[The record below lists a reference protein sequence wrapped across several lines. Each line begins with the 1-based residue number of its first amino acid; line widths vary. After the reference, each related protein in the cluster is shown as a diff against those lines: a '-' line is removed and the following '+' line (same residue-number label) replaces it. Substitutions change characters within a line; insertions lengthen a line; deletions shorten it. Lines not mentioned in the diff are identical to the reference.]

1 MSGVS
6 KPARATERRGA
17 QVLIVEDE
25 PEHADVMAE
34 ALRRPGHVCTIV
46 NDLEGAMGELRD
58 GVFDVIVTDLKM
70 PNSAGVDGVASDGSD
85 AGMAVLRAARERQPT
100 AKTIMVTAHGDL
112 HAQRTAFVMHG
123 AFDFIEKPLDIDIFR
138 LRVNEAAEQAMVS
151 VEAGELAPLVD
162 EGGPGG
168 IVAGSEAMLR
178 ILRTIRTVA
187 TSTIPVLVT
196 GESGTGKELVAKA
209 VHELSPRS
217 EKRFVAFNCAGQ
229 SENLLED
236 ELFGHVRG
244 AFTGAEKE
252 REGVFEYANGGTL
265 FLDEI
270 GDMPMS
276 MQAKLLRVLESK
288 EVVKLGS
295 NASKTVDVRFVSA
308 TNADLKA
315 AVDEGRFR
323 EDLYYR
329 INAAHV
335 QLPPLRER
343 RDDIPRI
350 ARHVLAALASEMS
363 LTPPPEISDA
373 ALMRLTSY
381 DWPGNVRQLRNT
393 VHNMVVMAIGDAEE
407 GRPAVLEPR
416 HVPED
421 IRGDGDDDDL
431 TEGVD
436 SSGAA
441 GSLAGRTLQDLE
453 KHAIRETLA
462 QVGGNREEASRRLG
476 ISERTLYRKLKEYG
490 LR

>member
-1 MSGVS
+1 MSGTVE
-6 KPARATERRGA
+6 KRGA

-25 PEHADVMAE
+25 AEHADVMAE

-46 NDLEGAMGELRD
+46 PGVAEALDELRH

-70 PNSAGVDGVASDGSD
+70 PASAGMAGISADGSD
-85 AGMAVLRAARERQPT
+85 AGMRVLAAAAELQPA

-123 AFDFIEKPLDIDIFR
+123 AFDFIEKPLDLELFR
-138 LRVNEAAEQAMVS
+138 LRVNEAAEQAMVRA
-151 VEAGELAPLVD
+151 EAGDPLAPLV
-162 EGGPGG
+162 EAGGPAG
-168 IVAGSEAMLR
+168 IVAGSAAMLR

-187 TSTIPVLVT
+187 ASTIPVLIT
-196 GESGTGKELVAKA
+196 GESGTGKELIARA
-209 VHELSPRS
+209 VHEQSPRV
-217 EKRFVAFNCAGQ
+217 KRRFVAFNCAGQ

-252 REGVFEYANGGTL
+252 REGVFEYASGGTL

-270 GDMPMS
+270 GDMPLS
-276 MQAKLLRVLESK
+276 MQAKLLRVLENK
-288 EVVKLGS
+288 EVVRLGS
-295 NASKTVDVRFVSA
+295 NDTRSVDVRFVSA
-308 TNADLKA
+308 TNADLAEMVA
-315 AVDEGRFR
+315 AGSFR

-335 QLPPLRER
+335 HLPPLRER

-350 ARHVLAALASEMS
+350 ARHALAGFAKEMS
-363 LTPPPEISDA
+363 LRPPPEITDA
-373 ALMRLTSY
+373 ALMRLSGY

-393 VHNMVVMAIGDAEE
+393 VQHMLVMAAGDAPE
-407 GRPAVLEPR
+407 GRPAVLDAA
-416 HVPED
+416 HVPAEV
-421 IRGDGDDDDL
+421 RSADGG
-431 TEGVD
+431 EE
-436 SSGAA
+436 AA
-441 GSLAGRTLQDLE
+441 NAAGFMHGSLAGRSLQDLE

-462 QVGGNREEASRRLG
+462 AVGGNREEAARRLG
-476 ISERTLYRKLKEYG
+476 ISERTLYRKLKEFG